1 MSDPLLQSA
10 IETYESKFGVAPEVA
25 VFAPGRVNLIGEHT
39 DYNGGFVLPF
49 ALPFRTVV
57 VASRVTNSHESSI
70 YSANADEGESMVK
83 FQINESLSKGEP
95 FWANYVKG
103 TVFQYAKDLPANFAF
118 NAVMISDVPIGS
130 GLSSSASLEVSIATL
145 LEKLCDL
152 KVPGVEKAL
161 RCQKAEHTFVGTPC
175 GIMDQFISSMGQKN
189 HLLLIDCRHSSYELI
204 PFGSGDEGP
213 VVLVTNSN
221 VKHQLSGSEYP
232 DRVRQCLEAVQILQ
246 AKYPAIKAMRDCASM
261 EILDSVKALMTE
273 VVYNRA
279 SHCVSEDRRTLS
291 AVKCLKA
298 GNFVVVGKL
307 MTESHNSLRD
317 LYEVSCEELD
327 CLVELAL
334 EVEGVYGSRMTGG
347 GFGGCTVTLVKRES
361 VAKLIR
367 HLKEGYQRK
376 ANQVCDC
383 YVTAPDNG
391 AGILDITTEASKQ
404 TRKKESSIYP
414 IILIPTLVVALG
426 IVLFKLLRK

>member
-204 PFGSGDEGP
+204 PFGSGI
-213 VVLVTNSN
+213 
-221 VKHQLSGSEYP
+221 H
-232 DRVRQCLEAVQILQ
+232 I
-246 AKYPAIKAMRDCASM
+246 
-261 EILDSVKALMTE
+261 
-273 VVYNRA
+273 
-279 SHCVSEDRRTLS
+279 
-291 AVKCLKA
+291 
-298 GNFVVVGKL
+298 
-307 MTESHNSLRD
+307 
-317 LYEVSCEELD
+317 
-327 CLVELAL
+327 
-334 EVEGVYGSRMTGG
+334 
-347 GFGGCTVTLVKRES
+347 
-361 VAKLIR
+361 
-367 HLKEGYQRK
+367 
-376 ANQVCDC
+376 
-383 YVTAPDNG
+383 
-391 AGILDITTEASKQ
+391 
-404 TRKKESSIYP
+404 
-414 IILIPTLVVALG
+414 
-426 IVLFKLLRK
+426 